1 MKKQILSLALAL
13 VAFLASSCS
22 DDKRD
27 AIGRT
32 EVVIETSRGN
42 ITARLYDELGMAE
55 YQAIEVFVK
64 LF

>member
-27 AIGRT
+27 GIGRT
-32 EVVIETSRGN
+32 EVVIETSRGD
-42 ITARLYDELGMAE
+42 ITVRLYDDLSL
-55 YQAIEVFVK
+55 IHI
-64 LF
+64 